1 MDSSPKILEN
11 LRQVKINLPLL
22 HVIKQIPSYAKVIKD
37 LCTMKRK
44 YNVKKTF
51 FLTKQV
57 SALLLHKTP
66 LKYKDTRC
74 PTISHIIGDHGVEQA
89 LLDLGDSV
97 NLMPYSVYLQLG
109 LGDIK
114 PTSMVLQLA
123 DRSVKRPKGMIE
135 DVLVEIDKFYYL
147 VDFLILETQYV
158 VHANSNI
165 PIILGHAFLATT
177 NALINCRNGLM
188 KLTFGNMTLEV
199 NIFNISKEIMGD
211 EECEIVN

>member
-1 MDSSPKILEN
+1 
-11 LRQVKINLPLL
+11 
-22 HVIKQIPSYAKVIKD
+22 
-37 LCTMKRK
+37 MKRK

-66 LKYKDTRC
+66 LKYKDPRC
-74 PTISHIIGDHGVEQA
+74 PIISRIIGDHGVKQA

-123 DRSVKRPKGMIE
+123 DRSVKRPK
-135 DVLVEIDKFYYL
+135 DDRRCV
-147 VDFLILETQYV
+147 
-158 VHANSNI
+158 S
-165 PIILGHAFLATT
+165 
-177 NALINCRNGLM
+177 
-188 KLTFGNMTLEV
+188 
-199 NIFNISKEIMGD
+199 
-211 EECEIVN
+211 

>member
-1 MDSSPKILEN
+1 MAQCS
-11 LRQVKINLPLL
+11 
-22 HVIKQIPSYAKVIKD
+22 
-37 LCTMKRK
+37 
-44 YNVKKTF
+44 KKNN
-51 FLTKQV
+51 
-57 SALLLHKTP
+57 
-66 LKYKDTRC
+66 
-74 PTISHIIGDHGVEQA
+74 SHLEQA
-89 LLDLGDSV
+89 NAITTWFGASV

-123 DRSVKRPKGMIE
+123 NWSVKRPRGMIE
-135 DVLVEIDKFYYL
+135 DVLVQIDKFYYL
-147 VDFLILETQYV
+147 VDFLILDTEPV

-165 PIILGHAFLATT
+165 PIIRGRRFLATA

-211 EECEIVN
+211 VECETVNWLNAIVEEEWRKTHFGPYIFSRFPF